1 MTRSDLPEQ
10 ISTINVINDGDDL
23 VIRWKAP
30 SPCSTPI
37 SKYDIEVSSYLLL
50 GDAHDAAHAF
60 ITEHVGGA
68 EHSTAVENGAKFG
81 TVHVKGDQVIGAL
94 EAHGRSS
101 YSIIHSVGYT

>member
-1 MTRSDLPEQ
+1 L
-10 ISTINVINDGDDL
+10 NVLNDGSDM
-23 VIRWKAP
+23 VISWK
-30 SPCSTPI
+30 TPPACTNSI
-37 SKYDIEVSSYLLL
+37 LKYEIQISSYLLL
-50 GDAHDAAHAF
+50 GEAHNAAHAF